1 MLMLMRVWMLIDA
14 EDTSDASAHTDA
26 DDVAD
31 ADVNFQAVLDYDAK
45 NREELSLMAHEV
57 S

>member
-1 MLMLMRVWMLIDA
+1 MLVGVRMLIDA

>member
-1 MLMLMRVWMLIDA
+1 MLMRVWMLIDA

-31 ADVNFQAVLDYDAK
+31 ANFQAVLDYDAK